1 MTPVE
6 SRRNSLA
13 GQSTVRKN
21 VSLDNAH
28 VSDLSENCILNT
40 GYSVSMLSNI
50 KGNKT
55 LNYVYKM
62 TTCILSLQFKNEAMS
77 QNCIILISFLLH
89 GRNIF
94 FLD

>member
-40 GYSVSMLSNI
+40 GYSVSN
-50 KGNKT
+50 
-55 LNYVYKM
+55 
-62 TTCILSLQFKNEAMS
+62 
-77 QNCIILISFLLH
+77 H
-89 GRNIF
+89 GEIVGT
-94 FLD
+94 